1 MSRYAQPTNV
11 SDAVRMADRLAAIL
25 GRLGLPLSQA
35 RALDLIARISGL
47 PDWDRMRA
55 GLVRL
60 EGAQVPA
67 VDHAITRVLRLDA
80 EDPGLTVRA
89 VEAVWGAHLTEHER
103 ADPALGRARDWL
115 QIAVSGAHAW
125 ARAHR
130 SPFTPDQL
138 CAALEAGTGQQVL
151 ANRNRPGA
159 ILPRLLDLHVW
170 AALDRVTDPWV
181 LDLEAHLRATPGFDP
196 ARALAGQPQ
205 PDTFRRAAQDR
216 MRLTLSP
223 IRDLIDDV
231 RNEPD
236 PS

>member
-1 MSRYAQPTNV
+1 MGRYAQPTNV

-25 GRLGLPLSQA
+25 GRLGLPISQA

-67 VDHAITRVLRLDA
+67 ADYAITRILRLDA
-80 EDPGLTVRA
+80 EDPALTVRA
-89 VEAVWGAHLTEHER
+89 VETVWSAHLTDHER
-103 ADPALGRARDWL
+103 ADLALGRARDWL
-115 QIAVSGAHAW
+115 RLAVSGGHAW

-130 SPFTPDQL
+130 SPLTPDQL
-138 CAALEAGTGQQVL
+138 CAALEAGTGQQL
-151 ANRNRPGA
+151 IANQARTGA

-170 AALDRVTDPWV
+170 AALDRVTDPWA
-181 LDLEAHLRATPGFDP
+181 LDLEAHLRTTPGFDP
-196 ARALAGQPQ
+196 ASALAGLPQ
-205 PDTFRRAAQDR
+205 PGTFRRAAQDR

-231 RNEPD
+231 RNEPGL
-236 PS
+236 S